1 MVDSTY
7 QVFVDLDATALEGG
21 YVWVGPAYG
30 NPEASPLP
38 LFWDEALTIA
48 AAQPLR
54 TSGGYIVRD
63 GTPANV
69 YGAAPLYS
77 VRVRNRDGRLVYYD
91 ASTGADVPASKRK
104 FPIAAGADG
113 PIGET
118 GLSNNTRAT
127 LDELKA
133 AAISDGTSL
142 YDGSLWTWTAGDYT
156 GQADDANIVKAGS
169 TALTSGAWVRQA
181 SGSVAYAAPLKS
193 YTVSLASFR
202 IAADPVDNWSPTFQR
217 AIDAVSAA
225 GGGALLIPPG
235 TYSLKV
241 RVSTDSF
248 GVVAFEM
255 KTGVSLIGASK
266 HATILKLAANQIGQ
280 GTYMRIISS
289 LGIINNVGISN
300 LTIDGNRDGQ
310 NIWKEQGNGGNI
322 VLGTV
327 RDCVI
332 ENIVSKNANGQC
344 IQIASPLPNVSSD
357 VTIRNNLCRNA
368 SGSTLNADGTIQSLY
383 NGNGIGIQISLCSGM
398 VVTGNIIRNCRDNAI
413 DTYSDD
419 GTVNP
424 LGGGHQIIGNN
435 ISGCRVGVF
444 PETASSVLV
453 SLNTITD
460 CVEGGIFAN
469 RINGAPQTVRITG
482 NSVGNVPVGIRLTG
496 DCLPA
501 NGAMIDNNNI
511 YSITSTSGFGIQL
524 GLPGANVSY
533 VDVSDN
539 IFGVNS
545 NVVPLIAV
553 IGNQAAYIRGTDNR
567 YFGNPDPGYFLFKSI
582 VTEVEVRIGGFIGVA
597 DGSVADLERRW
608 ARIGRL
614 EATGPIGF
622 FGAAPVTQ
630 QVLPAAATDLATTLA
645 LVNSLRTAFL
655 NLGLGDE
662 A

>member
-69 YGAAPLYS
+69 YGSAALYC
-77 VRVRNRDGRLVYYD
+77 VRNRDGRLVYYD

-127 LDELKA
+127 LAALKA
-133 AAISDGTSL
+133 AAITDGTSL
-142 YDGSLWTWTAGDYT
+142 YDRSLWTWTPGDYT
-156 GQADDANIVKAGS
+156 GQADDKNVVKATS
-169 TALTSGAWVRQA
+169 TALTVGAWVRQ
-181 SGSVAYAAPLKS
+181 GGGGVA
-193 YTVSLASFR
+193 YTVSVASYR
-202 IAADPVDNWSPTFQR
+202 LAADPVGDWSSTFQR

-225 GGGALLIPPG
+225 GGGTLLAPPG
-235 TYSLKV
+235 TFPLKL
-241 RVSTDSF
+241 RPSSDGF
-248 GVVAFEM
+248 GVTAFEM
-255 KTGVSLIGASK
+255 KEGVSLVGASK
-266 HATILKLAANQIGQ
+266 HGTILKLAANQIGQ
-280 GTYMRIISS
+280 GTYIRIISS
-289 LGIINNVGISN
+289 LGIINKLGVTN

-327 RDCVI
+327 RDCTI
-332 ENIVSKNANGQC
+332 EGIVSQNANGQG
-344 IQIASPLPNVSSD
+344 IQVASPLPNVSARVS
-357 VTIRNNLCRNA
+357 IRNNTVRNC
-368 SGSTLNADGTIQSLY
+368 SGSTLNADGTVQSLY
-383 NGNGIGIQISLCSGM
+383 NGNGIGIQVSLCSGLTI
-398 VVTGNIIRNCRDNAI
+398 TGNFIQNCRDNGI
-413 DTYSDD
+413 DTYSDN
-419 GTVNP
+419 GTNDP
-424 LGGGHQIIGNN
+424 LGGGHQIYGNN
-435 ISGCRVGVF
+435 ISGCRVGIF

-453 SLNTITD
+453 GGNYITD

-482 NSVGNVPVGIRLTG
+482 NQVGNVPVGVRITG

-501 NGAMIDNNNI
+501 NGAMIDGNNI
-511 YSITSTSGFGIQL
+511 YSITSTSGFGVQL

-553 IGNQAAYIRGTDNR
+553 LGNQAAYIRGTDNR
-567 YFGNPDPGYFLFKSI
+567 YFGNPNPGYFLFKS
-582 VTEVEVRIGGFIGVA
+582 VTTEVEVRIGGFIGVA

-622 FGAAPVTQ
+622 FGAAPVAQ
-630 QVLPAAATDLATTLA
+630 QVLPAAATDLASTQALANALRTTL
-645 LVNSLRTAFL
+645 L
-655 NLGLGDE
+655 NLGLG